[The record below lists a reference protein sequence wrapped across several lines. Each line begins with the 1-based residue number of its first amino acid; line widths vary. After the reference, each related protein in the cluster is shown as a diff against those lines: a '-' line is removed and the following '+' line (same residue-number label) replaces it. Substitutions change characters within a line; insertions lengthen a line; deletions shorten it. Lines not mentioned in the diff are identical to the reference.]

1 MGDIRVAVSK
11 AAVDYYFKNSR
22 DIPEHLLKSSS
33 AGRASELLE
42 DAITYSEQGSRYALI
57 FCDDEVQLFTVT
69 SDGYSP
75 GLYGYYGTLG
85 PAKVK
90 NVQLYQVFIVED
102 GYGMLE
108 RVVTPY

>member
-1 MGDIRVAVSK
+1 MGDLRVAVSK

-22 DIPEHLLKSSS
+22 DIPEPLLKSSS
-33 AGRASELLE
+33 ASRASELLE
-42 DAITYSEQGSRYALI
+42 DAITYSQPGSRHALI
-57 FCDDEVQLFTVT
+57 FCDDEVQLFTVDIT
-69 SDGYSP
+69 GFSR

-90 NVQLYQVFIVED
+90 NAQLYQLFFVED